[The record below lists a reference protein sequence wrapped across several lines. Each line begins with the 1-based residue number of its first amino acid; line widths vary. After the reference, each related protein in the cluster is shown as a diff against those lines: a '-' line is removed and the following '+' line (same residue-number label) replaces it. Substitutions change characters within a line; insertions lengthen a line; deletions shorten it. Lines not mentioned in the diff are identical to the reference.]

1 MEDMMEKDTEKGHEK
16 TYKWVIGL
24 LKDADFEDTAKRL
37 GLTLISKDELNVD
50 FLGRTYAITRDAIT
64 VKAHTINWD
73 TGSCV
78 FELNTKSVLGYYA
91 LSEADVEP
99 VNDFCLLSSFS
110 HGIFASGGSGFEKML
125 SPLSKAYGTDYKAFR
140 EAALELGMKDEGM
153 QGAGKKWHYDLLP
166 KMPVKL
172 IYYEGDEE
180 FPTDIKILYD
190 KTAIQIYKFEPL
202 AVLNACFAQGLAA
215 INGLV

>member
-1 MEDMMEKDTEKGHEK
+1 METDVEKGHEK
-16 TYKWVIGL
+16 TYKWVMGL
-24 LKDADFEDTAKRL
+24 LKDADFEDAAKRM
-37 GLTLISKDELNVD
+37 GLKLISKDELSVD
-50 FLGRTYAITRDAIT
+50 FLGRTYSITRDDIT
-64 VKAHTINWD
+64 VKSHTVNWD
-73 TGSCV
+73 TGSCI

-99 VNDFCLLSSFS
+99 ANDFCLLSSFS
-110 HGIFASGGSGFEKML
+110 HGVFASGNNSMSGG
-125 SPLSKAYGTDYKAFR
+125 PLSKAYGTDYQAFR
-140 EAALELGMKDEGM
+140 EAALELGMRDEGM

-172 IYYEGDEE
+172 IYYEGDDE
-180 FPTDIKILYD
+180 FPTDIKILFD

-215 INGLV
+215 IK